1 MDEKAKKRNQTKRRE
16 WFNFNKAIALLLIL
30 ALFIILKTAFT
41 SQKTQLTEEAE
52 IVLNTLTDGNAEIS
66 LVDSNGLVENKV
78 RDLDN
83 MDYDEIK
90 NIIGIKN
97 DFCIFFE
104 DTTGNIIKIDDI
116 NLGIGSNKIRING
129 DPCK

>member
-1 MDEKAKKRNQTKRRE
+1 MAKKRNQIKKRE

-41 SQKTQLTEEAE
+41 PPKATANLAQEAK
-52 IVLNTLTDGNAEIS
+52 IVLSTLTNEYAEIS
-66 LVDSNGLVENKV
+66 LVDSNGLIEEKIKN
-78 RDLDN
+78 LDQ

-90 NIIGIKN
+90 NILGVEN

-104 DTTGNIIKIDDI
+104 DVSGNLVKIDDI
-116 NLGIGSNKIRING
+116 NAGIGSDKIYING
-129 DPCK
+129 NPCE